1 MTEEGPWTMAVF
13 FRGAKAI
20 RRISH
25 YEIDDSPYYP
35 EGVLVR
41 RPVPIL
47 NPGESYAWTMA
58 GTCHIFEGFHVWSA
72 NR

>member
-1 MTEEGPWTMAVF
+1 MAVF
-13 FRGAKAI
+13 FRGSKSF

-25 YEIDDSPYYP
+25 YETDDSPYHP

-41 RPVPIL
+41 RPVPVL

-58 GTCHIFEGFHVWSA
+58 GTCHIFEGFHVWSV